1 MWWVFFIL
9 FIIISIFST
18 TALFYALKRINEYER
33 LMIQFE
39 QIIRFSSEK
48 MKLVDS
54 KGHYTSDD
62 ETGFFFQQ
70 LKDLQMLLDNIFE
83 PRTIQEKDDVNQ
95 KK

>member
-1 MWWVFFIL
+1 MWWTFFIL
-9 FIIISIFST
+9 FMITSIFST

>member
-1 MWWVFFIL
+1 MWWTFFIL
-9 FIIISIFST
+9 FMITSIFST

-70 LKDLQMLLDNIFE
+70 LKDLQILLDQIFE
-83 PRTIQEKDDVNQ
+83 TEEIEDGKKEK
-95 KK
+95 K

>member
-1 MWWVFFIL
+1 MIT
-9 FIIISIFST
+9 SIFST

>member
-1 MWWVFFIL
+1 MWWTFFIL
-9 FIIISIFST
+9 FMITSIFST

-83 PRTIQEKDDVNQ
+83 PRTIREKDDVNR

>member
-83 PRTIQEKDDVNQ
+83 PRTIQEKDDVNR

>member
-1 MWWVFFIL
+1 MWWTFFIL
-9 FIIISIFST
+9 FMITSIFST

-83 PRTIQEKDDVNQ
+83 PRTIQEKDDVNR